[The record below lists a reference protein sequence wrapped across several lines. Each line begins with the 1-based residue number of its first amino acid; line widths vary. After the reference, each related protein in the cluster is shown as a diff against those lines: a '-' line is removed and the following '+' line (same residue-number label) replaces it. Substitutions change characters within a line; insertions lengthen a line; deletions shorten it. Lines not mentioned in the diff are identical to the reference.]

1 MSTIRL
7 TAAQAI
13 VRYLSVQ
20 YTERDRQ
27 RQRLIKGMFGIF
39 GHGNVTGIGQA
50 LEEVGEDLPYFR
62 AQNEQAM
69 VHSAIA
75 YAKMKNRLETFAC
88 TSSVGPGATNMITGA
103 ALATVN
109 RLPVLLL
116 PGDTFASR
124 RPHPV
129 LQQLEYPLGQDISVN
144 DAFRPVSRYFDRI
157 MRPVQLLSSLPE
169 AMRIL
174 TDPAETGAV
183 TIALPEDVQTEAFDF
198 PEAFFEERMWRVRRS
213 VPDEI
218 DLREAASW
226 IEDARQPLIIA
237 GGGAIYSQSS
247 EDLASIADS
256 LGIPVSETQAGKGVL
271 PWNHRWSLGPIGA
284 NGGLAANR
292 YARDADLIIAVGT
305 RLADFTT
312 SSNSAFQNPDVRF
325 IGINVAS
332 MDAHKLRALPLIGD
346 AQATLRALAPLA
358 RSSVVKERRDRIESM
373 VDDLRT
379 IWTRAVD
386 DQLEVAA
393 GHENLPTQ
401 ANVIGIVNESIDERD
416 VVVCAAGGLPGD
428 LLKLWRTVDPKGY
441 HVEYGYSCMGYE
453 IAGGLGV
460 KMADVS
466 REVIVMVG
474 DGSYLMLHTEIVTSI
489 QEGIKLIIVLVDNS
503 GFQCIRGLQMASGS
517 PSFGNELRFRD
528 PATGHID
535 GAYVPVDFVRNAESL
550 GAAAYTAHNV
560 HELRH
565 ALTSARNEDRT
576 TLVYVRV
583 DTEARVPSYEGWWDV
598 PIAEVSDERGVNEA
612 RDDYERDILQQRT
625 FV

>member
-7 TAAQAI
+7 TAAQAV

-20 YTERDRQ
+20 FTERDRQ
-27 RQRLIKGMFGIF
+27 RQRLFKGMYGIF

-50 LEEVGEDLPYFR
+50 LEEVGTDLPYYR

-69 VHSAIA
+69 VHTAVA

-116 PGDTFASR
+116 PGEVFASR
-124 RPHPV
+124 VPHPV
-129 LQQLEYPLGQDISVN
+129 LQQLEYPLGQDVSVN

-157 MRPVQLLSSLPE
+157 TRPVQLLSALPE

-183 TIALPEDVQTEAFDF
+183 TIAMPEDVQTEAFDF
-198 PEAFFEERMWRVRRS
+198 PESFFEERIWRIRRP

-226 IEDARQPLIIA
+226 IEEAKRPIIIA
-237 GGGAIYSQSS
+237 GGGAIYSG
-247 EDLASIADS
+247 ASDELGEFAS
-256 LGIPVSETQAGKGVL
+256 TLGIPVSETQAGKGVL
-271 PWNHRWSLGPIGA
+271 PWDHPWNLGPIGA

-292 YARDADLIIAVGT
+292 YARDADLVIAVGT

-312 SSNSAFQNPDVRF
+312 SSKSAFQNPKVRF
-325 IGINVAS
+325 IGINVAG
-332 MDAHKLRALPLIGD
+332 MDAHKLRALVLIGD
-346 AQATLRALAPLA
+346 AQATLNALAPLGESA
-358 RSSVVKERRDRIESM
+358 IVNERRDRLEPEVS
-373 VDDLRT
+373 DLCAL
-379 IWTRAVD
+379 WTRTVD
-386 DQLEVAA
+386 AQREVAR
-393 GHENLPTQ
+393 ERETLPTQ
-401 ANVIGIVNESIDERD
+401 ANVIGIVNDSIEERD
-416 VVVCAAGGLPGD
+416 VVVCAAGGMPGD

-441 HVEYGYSCMGYE
+441 HVEYGFSCMGYE

-460 KMADVS
+460 KMADPS

-489 QEGIKLIIVLVDNS
+489 QEGIKLTIVLVDNS

-528 PATGHID
+528 PATGRID
-535 GAYVPVDFVRNAESL
+535 GDIVPVDFVRNAESL
-550 GAAAYTAHNV
+550 GAVAYTANNV
-560 HELRH
+560 EELRH
-565 ALTSARNEDRT
+565 ALVAARNESRT
-576 TLVYVRV
+576 TLVYIRV
-583 DTEARVPSYEGWWDV
+583 DSEERVPSYEGWWDV
-598 PIAEVSDERGVNEA
+598 PIAEVSGEQSVNDA
-612 RDDYERDILQQRT
+612 RADYERDIKRQRA